1 MANTNQIPLRFIQPI
16 GRLRL
21 PENMGDGESFL
32 PLYFLTNDKR
42 RISELIDP
50 DIIASMGWTFR
61 DTALEGVI
69 YLEGNIA
76 EPDHSGSALNMY
88 DLVWECRI
96 FLLALWIVKDH
107 AIELQPAILKMSP
120 PDKAPLHLIN
130 TSSGHQ
136 NFNATGAIT
145 PVEFSREEIR
155 IAGEYLQDYIRKLPG
170 RSAIESTPNNDTFP
184 KTNFHKN
191 STRLLRFMRFLDYA
205 RTIDDIGIKLALFC
219 SCLECLFSKETDTQD
234 VTLRVAQ
241 RTALFLETM
250 PCQRKAIFK
259 EVKDAY
265 DLRSSVLH
273 GGTIKK
279 KLTRLEQVCIQTDS
293 ILRRVFAT
301 ILRAKSSKPDFFKL
315 FTTDEEQLQECLDD
329 LVFCTRPYSRVE
341 DNIS

>member
-1 MANTNQIPLRFIQPI
+1 MVNTNQIPLCFTQPI

-32 PLYFLTNDKR
+32 PLYYLTNDKS
-42 RISELIDP
+42 RISKLIDP
-50 DIIASMGWTFR
+50 NIIVSMGLTFR
-61 DTALEGVI
+61 DTALEGII
-69 YLEGNIA
+69 YLEGDIA
-76 EPDHSGSALNMY
+76 DNNRSTSELDVY
-88 DLVWECRI
+88 DLVWECRA

-107 AIELQPAILKMSP
+107 AIELRPAILKMSP
-120 PDKAPLHLIN
+120 PDKAPLYLIK

-136 NFNATGAIT
+136 NVNATGAIT

-155 IAGEYLQDYIRKLPG
+155 IAGEYLQDYLRKLPA
-170 RSAIESTPNNDTFP
+170 RSAIESTTNNDTFP
-184 KTNFHKN
+184 QTHFHKN

-241 RTALFLETM
+241 RTALFLETI

-273 GGTIKK
+273 GGTLNK
-279 KLTRLEQVCIQTDS
+279 KLRRLEQVCIQTDS
-293 ILRRVFAT
+293 ILRRVFAA
-301 ILRAKSSKPDFFKL
+301 ILRGKSSKPDFFKL
-315 FTTDEEQLQECLDD
+315 FTTDEEQLQEFLDD
-329 LVFCTRPYSRVE
+329 LVFSTRPY
-341 DNIS
+341 N